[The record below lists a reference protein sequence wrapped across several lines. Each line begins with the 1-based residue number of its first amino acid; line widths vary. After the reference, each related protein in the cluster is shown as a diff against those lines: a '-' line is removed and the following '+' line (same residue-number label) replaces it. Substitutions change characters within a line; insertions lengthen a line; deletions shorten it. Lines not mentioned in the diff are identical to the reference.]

1 MANRVSIVV
10 RHVLGENCDE
20 LLDRVVTCHYLF
32 ELQILRAE
40 LDFSACDLQEAMF
53 SDRWMTGVP
62 TCVFE
67 EVLLRVKG
75 SDKNVPATFG
85 LRRQHPSDGLLV
97 FGGTDNSQLQCFEEE
112 RDHGITPH
120 FHQLVLV
127 EMRHHDPASFRLL
140 QTSSRDQNVEMSIEI
155 QMPAETVRHYDEQ
168 HPNTVLSFYPLLNRR
183 GSQCG

>member
-32 ELQILRAE
+32 ELQILRTE

-67 EVLLRVKG
+67 KVLLRVKG
-75 SDKNVPATFG
+75 SDKNVPAPFG
-85 LRRQHPSDGLLV
+85 LRRHHPSERLLV
-97 FGGTDNSQLQCFEEE
+97 FGGTDNSQLQCFEEA
-112 RDHGITPH
+112 RDHGFTPH

-127 EMRHHDPASFRLL
+127 EMRHRDPAHFRLRH
-140 QTSSRDQNVEMSIEI
+140 TSSGHNSVEQSTEI
-155 QMPAETVRHYDEQ
+155 QM
-168 HPNTVLSFYPLLNRR
+168 
-183 GSQCG
+183 